1 VKLKLKVRDKLKIT
15 KLLKNKLKN
24 KNSKDYNR
32 KNWKEL
38 MKKKELL
45 KLKRNSTGEIEGSRR
60 GIIEE
65 ITRTIGGVETLRGTR
80 VRIT

>member
-15 KLLKNKLKN
+15 KLLRNKLKN

-45 KLKRNSTGEIEGSRR
+45 KLKRKFDRR
-60 GIIEE
+60 N
-65 ITRTIGGVETLRGTR
+65 
-80 VRIT
+80 